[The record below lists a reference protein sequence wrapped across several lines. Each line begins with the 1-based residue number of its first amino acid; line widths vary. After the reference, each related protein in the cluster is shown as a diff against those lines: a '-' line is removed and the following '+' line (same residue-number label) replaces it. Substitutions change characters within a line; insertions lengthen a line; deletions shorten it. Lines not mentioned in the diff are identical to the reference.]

1 MANATI
7 SHLGVPNAGEFT
19 TAAQRDE
26 MFYKV
31 FAGEVLTAFEET
43 NVFKPLH
50 MVRTIDHGKSA
61 EFPRTWKANARYH
74 DPGTPILGSNNIAI
88 NPVVISVDDL
98 LIADVFIYDLEDAKN
113 HFDVRGIFSK
123 QLGDAL
129 ARSYDQKLA
138 RIAIKAARAQANIKD
153 GYGGTVLTNAAANT
167 DGEILA
173 SLIFQAAQTLDEK
186 DVPPSER
193 YVVLAPEQ
201 YYLLAQT
208 TKVLNKDWN
217 GQGSYAEGSV
227 LKVAGIDIIKSN
239 NLPRTNIA
247 AKVDGEQNDYT
258 GDFTK
263 NVGVVFHKS
272 CMATVQLIGL
282 ATEWSGK
289 DFHIMYQGD
298 LCVAKMALGHG
309 YLRPEAAVEIAT
321 AAAGGA

>member
-1 MANATI
+1 MSATI
-7 SHLGVPNAGEFT
+7 SHLGVANAGTYT
-19 TAAQRDE
+19 TTAQRDA

-61 EFPRTWKANARYH
+61 EFPRTWKANAKYH
-74 DPGTPILGSNNIAI
+74 VPGEPILGSNNIAI
-88 NPVVISVDDL
+88 NPIVITVDDL
-98 LIADVFIYDLEDAKN
+98 LISDVFLYDLEDAKN

-129 ARSYDQKLA
+129 SRTFDQKLA
-138 RIAIKAARAQANIKD
+138 RIAIKAARASANISG
-153 GYGGTVLTNAAANT
+153 GYGGSVLTHANAKT
-167 DGEILA
+167 DGDQLA
-173 SLIFQAAQTLDEK
+173 TLLFKAAQTLDEK
-186 DVPPSER
+186 DVPDSER

-217 GQGSYAEGSV
+217 GMGSYSDG
-227 LKVAGIDIIKSN
+227 KVMKIAGITIVKSN
-239 NLPRTNIA
+239 NLPRTNITA
-247 AKVDGEQNDYT
+247 AVTGENNDYT

-289 DFHIMYQGD
+289 DTHIQYQGD

-309 YLRPEAAVEIAT
+309 YLRPEAAVEVALP
-321 AAAGGA
+321 A

>member
-1 MANATI
+1 MANAVI
-7 SHLGVPNAGEFT
+7 SHLGVPNAGTFNN
-19 TAAQRDE
+19 AAERDA

-43 NVFKPLH
+43 NVFKALH

-74 DPGTPILGSNNIAI
+74 VPGEPILGSNNIPI
-88 NPVVISVDDL
+88 NPIVITVDDL
-98 LIADVFIYDLEDAKN
+98 LIADVFLYDLEDAKN
-113 HFDVRGIFSK
+113 HFDVRTIFSK

-129 ARSYDQKLA
+129 ARTYDQKLA
-138 RIAIKAARAQANIKD
+138 RIAIKAARATANIKD
-153 GYGGTVLTNAAANT
+153 GYGGTVLSHANAAT
-167 DGEILA
+167 DGEVLA
-173 SLIFQAAQTLDEK
+173 GLLFKAAQAMDEK
-186 DVPPSER
+186 DVPASER
-193 YVVLAPEQ
+193 VVVVAPEQ

-217 GQGSYAEGSV
+217 GSGSYAEGSV
-227 LKVAGIDIIKSN
+227 LKVAGIDIIESN
-239 NLPRTNIA
+239 NLPRTNIIE
-247 AKVDGEQNDYT
+247 KVAGENNDYT

-263 NVGVVFHKS
+263 NVAVAFHKS

-282 ATEWSGK
+282 STEWSGQ
-289 DFHIMYQGD
+289 DIHIQYQGD

-321 AAAGGA
+321 A